1 MAMQSFHDQ
10 NEDAVM
16 GEINMTPLVDVML
29 VLLIVFIITVP
40 VLQHAVPLSLP
51 SANSA
56 PEQLKPDHIQ
66 IAIDAQGQTF
76 WNGQP
81 VVAEALPE
89 RMRTESGKQP
99 QPVVQLRADR
109 NVRYDAV
116 ARTLAAAQP
125 LRADQLIAPWAVQQ
139 GQNVKT
145 VSSGAGFSVSS
156 DGKALNNAAEGQ
168 VVQVR
173 TNTGQTVSGIA
184 CPGGIVEI
192 SH

>member
-81 VVAEALPE
+81 VAAEALPE
-89 RMRTESGKQP
+89 RMR
-99 QPVVQLRADR
+99 
-109 NVRYDAV
+109 
-116 ARTLAAAQP
+116 
-125 LRADQLIAPWAVQQ
+125 
-139 GQNVKT
+139 
-145 VSSGAGFSVSS
+145 
-156 DGKALNNAAEGQ
+156 AE
-168 VVQVR
+168 
-173 TNTGQTVSGIA
+173 
-184 CPGGIVEI
+184 
-192 SH
+192 

>member
-81 VVAEALPE
+81 VAAEALPE
-89 RMRTESGKQP
+89 RMRAESLKQP

-109 NVRYDAV
+109 NVRYEQIIEIVSD
-116 ARTLAAAQP
+116 LH
-125 LRADQLIAPWAVQQ
+125 RAGVPRVGLMVQRQ
-139 GQNVKT
+139 
-145 VSSGAGFSVSS
+145 
-156 DGKALNNAAEGQ
+156 
-168 VVQVR
+168 
-173 TNTGQTVSGIA
+173 
-184 CPGGIVEI
+184 
-192 SH
+192 

>member
-1 MAMQSFHDQ
+1 MAMQSFHHP

-51 SANSA
+51 SANST

-66 IAIDAQGQTF
+66 IAIDAQGGMF

-81 VVAEALPE
+81 VSADALPA
-89 RMRTESGKQP
+89 RMRAESGKQP
-99 QPVVQLRADR
+99 QPAVQMRADR

-116 ARTLAAAQP
+116 ARTLAAAQ
-125 LRADQLIAPWAVQQ
+125 Q
-139 GQNVKT
+139 
-145 VSSGAGFSVSS
+145 AGLTRIGFVT
-156 DGKALNNAAEGQ
+156 EP
-168 VVQVR
+168 VR
-173 TNTGQTVSGIA
+173 
-184 CPGGIVEI
+184 
-192 SH
+192 

>member
-116 ARTLAAAQP
+116 ARTLAAAQ
-125 LRADQLIAPWAVQQ
+125 Q
-139 GQNVKT
+139 
-145 VSSGAGFSVSS
+145 AGLTRIGFVT
-156 DGKALNNAAEGQ
+156 EP
-168 VVQVR
+168 VR
-173 TNTGQTVSGIA
+173 
-184 CPGGIVEI
+184 
-192 SH
+192 

>member
-89 RMRTESGKQP
+89 RMRAESLKQP

-116 ARTLAAAQP
+116 ARTLAAAQ
-125 LRADQLIAPWAVQQ
+125 Q
-139 GQNVKT
+139 
-145 VSSGAGFSVSS
+145 AGLTQIGFVT
-156 DGKALNNAAEGQ
+156 EP
-168 VVQVR
+168 VR
-173 TNTGQTVSGIA
+173 
-184 CPGGIVEI
+184 
-192 SH
+192 

>member
-81 VVAEALPE
+81 VAAEALPE
-89 RMRTESGKQP
+89 RMRAESLKQP

-116 ARTLAAAQP
+116 ARTLAAAQ
-125 LRADQLIAPWAVQQ
+125 Q
-139 GQNVKT
+139 
-145 VSSGAGFSVSS
+145 AGLTQIGFVT
-156 DGKALNNAAEGQ
+156 EP
-168 VVQVR
+168 VR
-173 TNTGQTVSGIA
+173 
-184 CPGGIVEI
+184 
-192 SH
+192 

>member
-81 VVAEALPE
+81 VAAEALPE
-89 RMRTESGKQP
+89 RMRT
-99 QPVVQLRADR
+99 DR

-116 ARTLAAAQP
+116 ARTLAAAQ
-125 LRADQLIAPWAVQQ
+125 Q
-139 GQNVKT
+139 
-145 VSSGAGFSVSS
+145 AGLTQIGFVT
-156 DGKALNNAAEGQ
+156 EP
-168 VVQVR
+168 VR
-173 TNTGQTVSGIA
+173 
-184 CPGGIVEI
+184 
-192 SH
+192 

>member
-1 MAMQSFHDQ
+1 MAMQSFHHP

-51 SANSA
+51 SSNST

-66 IAIDAQGQTF
+66 IAIDAQGGMF

-81 VVAEALPE
+81 VSADVLPA
-89 RMRTESGKQP
+89 RMRAESGKQP
-99 QPVVQLRADR
+99 QPAVQLRADR

-116 ARTLAAAQP
+116 ARTLAAAQ
-125 LRADQLIAPWAVQQ
+125 Q
-139 GQNVKT
+139 
-145 VSSGAGFSVSS
+145 AGLTRIGFVT
-156 DGKALNNAAEGQ
+156 EP
-168 VVQVR
+168 VR
-173 TNTGQTVSGIA
+173 
-184 CPGGIVEI
+184 
-192 SH
+192 

>member
-1 MAMQSFHDQ
+1 MAMQSFNDQ

-81 VVAEALPE
+81 VTAEALPE
-89 RMRTESGKQP
+89 RMRGESAKQP

-116 ARTLAAAQP
+116 ARTLAAAQ
-125 LRADQLIAPWAVQQ
+125 Q
-139 GQNVKT
+139 
-145 VSSGAGFSVSS
+145 AGLTQIGFVT
-156 DGKALNNAAEGQ
+156 EP
-168 VVQVR
+168 VR
-173 TNTGQTVSGIA
+173 
-184 CPGGIVEI
+184 
-192 SH
+192 